1 MASYLTRDFAKLNK
15 LILQALTSYFL
26 ILQLFV
32 EGVNVGL
39 PAKLRK
45 VVLSQGLRHGGG
57 RRVIEREVA
66 KLFAHDWSK
75 REAGNLRNCIIRRPL
90 VVCILGYLTFF
101 LSLSRCIILFKFFVC
116 RAIFANFICLVLD
129 FKDLLRHFL
138 QVFFI

>member
-66 KLFAHDWSK
+66 KLFAHD
-75 REAGNLRNCIIRRPL
+75 
-90 VVCILGYLTFF
+90 
-101 LSLSRCIILFKFFVC
+101 
-116 RAIFANFICLVLD
+116 
-129 FKDLLRHFL
+129 
-138 QVFFI
+138 